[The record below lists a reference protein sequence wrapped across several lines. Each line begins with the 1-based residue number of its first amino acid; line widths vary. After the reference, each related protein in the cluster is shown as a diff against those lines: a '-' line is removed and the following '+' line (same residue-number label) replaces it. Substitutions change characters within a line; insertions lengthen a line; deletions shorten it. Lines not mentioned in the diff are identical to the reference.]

1 MLMSADASED
11 CLSNVATENSSSLS
25 EIEISLNS
33 DYALGFFSKTDSEEN
48 IDL

>member
-11 CLSNVATENSSSLS
+11 CWTNAATENSSSLS
-25 EIEISLNS
+25 EISLNT
-33 DYALGFFSKTDSEEN
+33 DYALGFFSNTDSEEN

>member
-11 CLSNVATENSSSLS
+11 CSTNAATENSSSLS
-25 EIEISLNS
+25 EIEISLNT
-33 DYALGFFSKTDSEEN
+33 DDALGFFSNTDSEEN